1 MTITTLISEM
11 IDRVNRTPREREML
25 HDLNVLMMHHNTTL
39 EEAKTY
45 FKRMLAIISYCSI

>member
-25 HDLNVLMMHHNTTL
+25 HDLNVLMMYHNTTL
-39 EEAKTY
+39 EEAKNY